1 MDFNSEHD
9 WTQVT
14 TEEIEQAVNGLISAG
29 ELVITKAKK
38 TILNRM
44 LHALD
49 TACKVNQANPLIT
62 RIIYNLHR
70 EMDGHPPVTTTRDL
84 PVQVFN
90 IFVPRGD
97 NGGVANE
104 LYIVESGKIVR
115 IAELNIE
122 DDLFASRLKAYFE
135 ELSRDP
141 RLEL

>member
-1 MDFNSEHD
+1 MDFNNEHD

-14 TEEIEQAVNGLISAG
+14 AEEIEQAVNGLISAG
-29 ELVITKAKK
+29 ELVKTRAKK

-70 EMDGHPPVTTTRDL
+70 EMDGHPPVPTIGDQQ
-84 PVQVFN
+84 VQVFN
-90 IFVPRGD
+90 IFVPQGD
-97 NGGVANE
+97 GGGVANE
-104 LYIVESGKIVR
+104 LYIVESGRIVR
-115 IAELNIE
+115 IAELNIA
-122 DDLFASRLKAYFE
+122 DDLFASRLKVYFE

-141 RLEL
+141 RAEL